1 MIKLFLGDAGVS
13 DGLGATPTRRRRHER
28 TACSSLANSDIAPS
42 SFLEIPLPWGRNAG
56 KAASNELGGA
66 RIFRAA
72 PEVRNGTV
80 ILTMSR
86 RVYRSPRVGRL
97 IFWQDRPGGRRT
109 RYALAGIRGTN

>member
-1 MIKLFLGDAGVS
+1 MIKLFHGDAGVS
-13 DGLGATPTRRRRHER
+13 DGLRATPTRRWRHER
-28 TACSSLANSDIAPS
+28 TACSSLANSDVAPS

-66 RIFRAA
+66 RIFRAG

-97 IFWQDRPGGRRT
+97 IFWQDRPGRRI
-109 RYALAGIRGTN
+109 RHALAGIRGTN